1 MEKELSENIIAT
13 FIDQKQT
20 PLEEI
25 IYSKEL
31 KEKEYSE
38 VLELVKETQDNKHLI
53 EKLPITE
60 IPECLDYINKITE
73 FKDLKNN
80 LDFKKPDLL

>member
-1 MEKELSENIIAT
+1 MGKELSENIIAT

-31 KEKEYSE
+31 NENEYSE

-60 IPECLDYINKITE
+60 IPECLDYIKKIIE
-73 FKDLKNN
+73 FKDLKNSF
-80 LDFKKPDLL
+80 DDHKRMV